1 MKVSFEGQPL
11 VDAYGDGGFRLDG
24 RRIEGSILLTPRGLY
39 PWPPRVLSEA
49 TPVSLKPVADCIS
62 EFDFFLVGSGKGFA
76 QLPQSVCGY
85 LRTLPVVSDT
95 MDTGAACR
103 TYNILRA
110 ENRRVAAAL
119 IAVA

>member
-1 MKVSFEGQPL
+1 MKPRFEGQPL

-39 PWPPRVLSEA
+39 PWAPRALGEA
-49 TPVSLKPVADCIS
+49 TPVSLKPIADCVG
-62 EFDFFLVGSGKGFA
+62 EFDFFLVGGGRNFV
-76 QLPQSVCGY
+76 QLPQSVSGY
-85 LRTLPVVSDT
+85 LRTYGITPDL

-110 ENRRVAAAL
+110 EKRRVAAAL